1 MPIAHS
7 RTRPP
12 WQLQRGYEGTR
23 LEAQLIASAYELA
36 LPIRRQPL
44 SRPQC
49 SLNNAEVSQ
58 LSSRLRPE
66 GVSA

>member
-1 MPIAHS
+1 MPIALS

-12 WQLQRGYEGTR
+12 WQLHRDYEGSR
-23 LEAQLIASAYELA
+23 LEAQLIATAYELA
-36 LPIRRQPL
+36 LPICRQPL
-44 SRPQC
+44 SRPHR
-49 SLNNAEVSQ
+49 SSSNAEVSQ